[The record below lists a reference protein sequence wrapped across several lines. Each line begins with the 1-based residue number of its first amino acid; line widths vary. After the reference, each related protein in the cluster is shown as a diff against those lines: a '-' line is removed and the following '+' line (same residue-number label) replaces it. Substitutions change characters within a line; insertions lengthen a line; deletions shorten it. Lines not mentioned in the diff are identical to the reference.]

1 MTEKE
6 KLAFAFILGM
16 TASTVLIHILAHYS
30 GIKLM

>member
-16 TASTVLIHILAHYS
+16 IASAVIIHVLYHYS